1 MISIFFENEKY
12 SWHLRYSIIFGSGIN
27 EFVTCVDMECWQ
39 RNELYDWTSSRMY
52 QPTSSRWNSMPRN
65 FQGYTAKLMIK
76 GTVIISVP
84 SCTTIDY
91 NIQLNDRNVFK
102 QLREQVTVV
111 HQVFPVV
118 HQVFPVGLV
127 TLYFTENFGALKD
140 DKPKA
145 FCTLVT
151 DIKVKRFWHVWFNS
165 GTFGMV
171 QRVLVANWL
180 PYYTELSFCYESRNW
195 NVLCQ
200 RRIKGYQ
207 RQVSANFTH
216 ISWIFYPRRF
226 LINSPDL
233 VLVLPKLR
241 LLWLSHWMW
250 FTFFG
255 GNFLQHCRFDCYRS
269 GTLNSKFHFI
279 QSFYEIF
286 ARFLSFHV

>member
-1 MISIFFENEKY
+1 M
-12 SWHLRYSIIFGSGIN
+12 RYSIIFGSGIN

-76 GTVIISVP
+76 GAVIISVP

-111 HQVFPVV
+111 HQVFPAGFVSY
-118 HQVFPVGLV
+118 
-127 TLYFTENFGALKD
+127 TLFHRELWRTED

-145 FCTLVT
+145 FCTLFT

-171 QRVLVANWL
+171 QRVLVAYWL
-180 PYYTELSFCYESRNW
+180 PYYTELSFCCKSRNW

-200 RRIKGYQ
+200 RRIKGNQ

-216 ISWIFYPRRF
+216 CVNF
-226 LINSPDL
+226 LSAKNLNSPDL
-233 VLVLPKLR
+233 R
-241 LLWLSHWMW
+241 
-250 FTFFG
+250 T
-255 GNFLQHCRFDCYRS
+255 CI
-269 GTLNSKFHFI
+269 T
-279 QSFYEIF
+279 
-286 ARFLSFHV
+286 